1 MGSGSLSYLIKK
13 AEQRGA
19 EQQEK
24 SEKENIEKLKEYKK
38 LLDDGIITQEDF
50 DKKKQQLLGL

>member
-1 MGSGSLSYLIKK
+1 MGLGSLIYLIKK

-19 EQQEK
+19 KQQEK
-24 SEKENIEKLKEYKK
+24 SEKQNLEKLKEYKK

-50 DKKKQQLLGL
+50 DKKKQQLLDL